1 MEKYKEKNNNELK
14 NFYLF
19 IIGQFVSQFG
29 SKMTSYGFILWGFKE
44 SGSVFTSSLLT
55 ICYLIPE
62 IFLSFIAGGISDRWD
77 KKKIILISDS
87 IAGLFSFIILIFF
100 SLDILKI
107 EYLYLVNF
115 LLGIGDA
122 FQNPASE
129 VTISLIVSK
138 ENYIKTSGVRSFFN
152 SFITIFVPIVAV
164 AIYALSGLKYIL
176 IIDFLTFIF
185 AFITLLFFVDIPKI
199 KVLEEK
205 NKKIYQQCIHGIK
218 YIFLKKD
225 ILSLIYF
232 MGFINLIAGMYNTAL
247 APMIL
252 SRTSNND
259 FQLGIVTSSV
269 GISGLL
275 GSLIVPKFPYPKKR
289 VPLMINIMVFSFL
302 ICNTLLGIG
311 KNYIWWTLAVLMGH
325 FFVPLLLANM
335 EYFMRTKV
343 PIEMQGKVFS
353 ARNTIQYATLP
364 LGNLLCGIL
373 ADRFF
378 EPYMLETSKL
388 QKIFQYFVG
397 SGSGSGLA
405 LMYVFL
411 GIIGFIGSLLFK
423 INKNFK
429 KLDD

>member
-87 IAGLFSFIILIFF
+87 TAGLFSFIILIFF

-152 SFITIFVPIVAV
+152 SFITIFVPIVTV

-218 YIFLKKD
+218 YIFFKKD

-325 FFVPLLLANM
+325 FLFH
-335 EYFMRTKV
+335 YF
-343 PIEMQGKVFS
+343 
-353 ARNTIQYATLP
+353 
-364 LGNLLCGIL
+364 
-373 ADRFF
+373 
-378 EPYMLETSKL
+378 
-388 QKIFQYFVG
+388 
-397 SGSGSGLA
+397 
-405 LMYVFL
+405 
-411 GIIGFIGSLLFK
+411 
-423 INKNFK
+423 
-429 KLDD
+429 